1 MIRKQDIFP
10 QKTEC
15 ENPKHAKNSIEN
27 LFKGS
32 QIKGLNKDYDRYY
45 RRTNPPT
52 FLVEKKHTRKQSIQR
67 SMQRGPKK
75 KTKQEREKDHKL
87 LVKKKK
93 KKKKVPLLCGFSH
106 HPTPSP
112 SAPQTRH
119 THENNYRRSLYTDSF
134 LLLGILY
141 TFTSRHNRTGGELGV
156 FGSVAYDKSVL
167 IFLE

>member
-15 ENPKHAKNSIEN
+15 ENPKHAKNRIEN

-52 FLVEKKHTRKQSIQR
+52 FLVEKKHTRKQSIQG

-87 LVKKKK
+87 LVKKKRKRK
-93 KKKKVPLLCGFSH
+93 KRCLYYAAFLTIQPPHPPPHKHVTRTKTIIAVVYTLIRFYCSGFYTRLRVDITGQGVSRGCLARWHTTKV
-106 HPTPSP
+106 
-112 SAPQTRH
+112 
-119 THENNYRRSLYTDSF
+119 Y
-134 LLLGILY
+134 
-141 TFTSRHNRTGGELGV
+141 
-156 FGSVAYDKSVL
+156 
-167 IFLE
+167 